1 MQAYTIYFYGSH
13 GDSCFID
20 SYMYSIWNSQ
30 CDSIIWYEENG
41 KNKLAEIQT
50 RREKGELMGEKDQ
63 AQNSVSV
70 REEVKAERIGLRR
83 AWNMVHDGDRQIRE
97 PA

>member
-1 MQAYTIYFYGSH
+1 
-13 GDSCFID
+13 
-20 SYMYSIWNSQ
+20 
-30 CDSIIWYEENG
+30 
-41 KNKLAEIQT
+41 
-50 RREKGELMGEKDQ
+50 MGEKDQ